1 MCIIKFSLEQP
12 MLGLITQ
19 ATEPVKVVFI
29 YAYRNTSSS
38 SSSEPNYCSII
49 FAAARFSKHNYVR
62 ANQDYSSNTIS
73 GGCRILALM
82 SACFGQ
88 CSAVNESAI
97 YGHSIQFNQEFACK
111 AISELGI
118 DQYQIYNNVPHWLL
132 KNIFAVLYVLFSVL
146 ALQPCINFKVFYI
159 NHK

>member
-1 MCIIKFSLEQP
+1 
-12 MLGLITQ
+12 ML
-19 ATEPVKVVFI
+19 
-29 YAYRNTSSS
+29 
-38 SSSEPNYCSII
+38 
-49 FAAARFSKHNYVR
+49 
-62 ANQDYSSNTIS
+62 
-73 GGCRILALM
+73 
-82 SACFGQ
+82 GQ

-118 DQYQIYNNVPHWLL
+118 DQYQNYNNNVPHWLL

-159 NHK
+159 NLYNIQITNSCVK

>member
-1 MCIIKFSLEQP
+1 MFRPI
-12 MLGLITQ
+12 
-19 ATEPVKVVFI
+19 
-29 YAYRNTSSS
+29 
-38 SSSEPNYCSII
+38 
-49 FAAARFSKHNYVR
+49 
-62 ANQDYSSNTIS
+62 
-73 GGCRILALM
+73 
-82 SACFGQ
+82 

-118 DQYQIYNNVPHWLL
+118 DQYQNYNNVPHWLL

-159 NHK
+159 NFCSFSKRLINEKQVGYSAYDHLEKMHNAKKPIHRFYRSRCLFACLYSVMN

>member
-1 MCIIKFSLEQP
+1 
-12 MLGLITQ
+12 
-19 ATEPVKVVFI
+19 
-29 YAYRNTSSS
+29 
-38 SSSEPNYCSII
+38 
-49 FAAARFSKHNYVR
+49 
-62 ANQDYSSNTIS
+62 
-73 GGCRILALM
+73 M
-82 SACFGQ
+82 SACLGQ

-118 DQYQIYNNVPHWLL
+118 DQYQNYNNNVPHWLL

-159 NHK
+159 NFCSFSKRLINEKQVGYSAYDHLEKMQNAKSLFIGSIV

>member
-1 MCIIKFSLEQP
+1 
-12 MLGLITQ
+12 
-19 ATEPVKVVFI
+19 
-29 YAYRNTSSS
+29 
-38 SSSEPNYCSII
+38 
-49 FAAARFSKHNYVR
+49 
-62 ANQDYSSNTIS
+62 
-73 GGCRILALM
+73 M
-82 SACFGQ
+82 SACLGQ

-118 DQYQIYNNVPHWLL
+118 DQYQNYNNNVPHWLL

-159 NHK
+159 NFCSFSKRLINEKQVDYSAYDNLEKMQNVKSLFIGSIVK